1 MAQYFSFYCSF
12 IMLNLLLIGSS
23 FNTNISMTT
32 VDRLNCSQVQISDC
46 YRQGNKTVRPHYHIM
61 PNKESNLEEKT
72 EMMISSVVR
81 VILLIWL

>member
-1 MAQYFSFYCSF
+1 M
-12 IMLNLLLIGSS
+12 N
-23 FNTNISMTT
+23 T

-46 YRQGNKTVRPHYHIM
+46 YRQGNKRVRPHHHIM
-61 PNKESNLEEKT
+61 PNKESSLEEKT